1 MNCNLAQD
9 VLHGYLDGELDAAGA
24 ADFEQ
29 HLASC
34 NVCIAELEAQESLRA
49 SLRRAQL
56 FEKAPAGLRGKFQAK
71 KQVVEMPTRSRASEG
86 WKWLGIAAALVLL
99 LYGTWTMVP
108 RFVSDGRETRLS
120 AELVDGHIRSLQP
133 GHLNDVVSTD
143 QHTVK
148 PWFDGKLDFAP
159 EVRDFAAQ
167 GFPLQGG
174 RLEVAEGRSVAAL
187 VYARRKH
194 IINVFLWP
202 SSEGVKN
209 VQSGSRQGYNWIR
222 WNNENF
228 EMWAISDVNSGD
240 LRELHDLWQNTH

>member
-34 NVCIAELEAQESLRA
+34 NVCIAELEAQEALRA

-56 FEKAPAGLRGKFQAK
+56 FEKAPARLRGKFKAK
-71 KQVVEMPTRSRASEG
+71 ERVAEMPNRRRESDA
-86 WKWLGIAAALVLL
+86 WKWPGIAAALVLL
-99 LYGTWTMVP
+99 LYGTWTMFP
-108 RFVSDGRETRLS
+108 RFVGDGRETRLS

-209 VQSGSRQGYNWIR
+209 MQSGSRQGYNWIR
-222 WNNENF
+222 WNTGSF
-228 EMWAISDVNSGD
+228 EMWAISDANNGD